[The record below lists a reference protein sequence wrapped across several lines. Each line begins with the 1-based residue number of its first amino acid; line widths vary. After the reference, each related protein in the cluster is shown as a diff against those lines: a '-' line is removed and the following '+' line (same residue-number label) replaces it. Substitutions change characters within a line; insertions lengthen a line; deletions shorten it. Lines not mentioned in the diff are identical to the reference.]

1 MYMDGKLTWRNH
13 VEKTVGKV
21 RKKPSV
27 LRRLAE
33 SKWGSSRSM
42 LNATYKAYIKSI
54 QQYGCEVLITAT
66 PTTLNKLE
74 VIQNQPLRFITGAV
88 KSTPLPSFQVL
99 TMNRPLKIERK
110 KWH

>member
-1 MYMDGKLTWRNH
+1 M
-13 VEKTVGKV
+13 EKPCRENSWKSKKKTKSPEKAG
-21 RKKPSV
+21 RKQ
-27 LRRLAE
+27 
-33 SKWGSSRSM
+33 M